1 MKEKEIV
8 DEFVL
13 ARVGGKD
20 KEGNT
25 FTSGDLQDASEMD
38 DDLLF
43 DEKEGVLKLVLRK
56 EED

>member
-1 MKEKEIV
+1 MSREVVAEEII
-8 DEFVL
+8 

-20 KEGNT
+20 KEGNA
-25 FTSGDLQDASEMD
+25 FTSKDLLDASEMD

-43 DEKEGVLKLVLRK
+43 DREEGVLKLVLRK